1 LVFLTPVDS
10 SKIERLKESGL
21 LVSSL
26 KGIEELEKE
35 LNINGKT
42 KEDPNQ

>member
-1 LVFLTPVDS
+1 
-10 SKIERLKESGL
+10 L

-26 KGIEELEKE
+26 KEIEELEKE

-42 KEDPNQ
+42 KEDPNE

>member
-1 LVFLTPVDS
+1 M
-10 SKIERLKESGL
+10 LKKSGL

-26 KGIEELEKE
+26 KQIEELEKE
-35 LNINGKT
+35 LNIINGKT